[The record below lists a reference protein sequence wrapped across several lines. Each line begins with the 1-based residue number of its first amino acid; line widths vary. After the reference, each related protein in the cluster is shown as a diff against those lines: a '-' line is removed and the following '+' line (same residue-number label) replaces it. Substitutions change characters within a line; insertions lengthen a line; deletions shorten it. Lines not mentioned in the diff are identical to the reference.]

1 MDKFDKMSQKN
12 PDLAPYIEQLK
23 KAGVSDTFG
32 TKKEVKQLPQVMREN
47 EIISF
52 ATSGFID
59 GDTVLIV
66 ITNFRLFFLNNGMI
80 FGKKFTEFPLD
91 KITDLTYSQ
100 KLLLANVSFSSGFSR
115 VEVKNIIKKDAPILV
130 DKIKSSILKNK
141 SVTADIN
148 DTSIADELK
157 KFKELLDLG
166 AITQEEFEIQKAKL
180 LK

>member
-1 MDKFDKMSQKN
+1 
-12 PDLAPYIEQLK
+12 PYIEQLK

-52 ATSGFID
+52 ATSGFVD

-100 KLLLANVSFSSGFSR
+100 KLLLA
-115 VEVKNIIKKDAPILV
+115 
-130 DKIKSSILKNK
+130 
-141 SVTADIN
+141 
-148 DTSIADELK
+148 
-157 KFKELLDLG
+157 
-166 AITQEEFEIQKAKL
+166 
-180 LK
+180 

>member
-52 ATSGFID
+52 ATSGFVD

-66 ITNFRLFFLNNGMI
+66 
-80 FGKKFTEFPLD
+80 
-91 KITDLTYSQ
+91 
-100 KLLLANVSFSSGFSR
+100 R
-115 VEVKNIIKKDAPILV
+115 VEFYSKQLCECLTESTPDR
-130 DKIKSSILKNK
+130 
-141 SVTADIN
+141 
-148 DTSIADELK
+148 
-157 KFKELLDLG
+157 
-166 AITQEEFEIQKAKL
+166 
-180 LK
+180 

>member
-52 ATSGFID
+52 ATSGFVD

-66 ITNFRLFFLNNGMI
+66 
-80 FGKKFTEFPLD
+80 
-91 KITDLTYSQ
+91 
-100 KLLLANVSFSSGFSR
+100 R
-115 VEVKNIIKKDAPILV
+115 VEFYSPL
-130 DKIKSSILKNK
+130 
-141 SVTADIN
+141 
-148 DTSIADELK
+148 
-157 KFKELLDLG
+157 
-166 AITQEEFEIQKAKL
+166 
-180 LK
+180 